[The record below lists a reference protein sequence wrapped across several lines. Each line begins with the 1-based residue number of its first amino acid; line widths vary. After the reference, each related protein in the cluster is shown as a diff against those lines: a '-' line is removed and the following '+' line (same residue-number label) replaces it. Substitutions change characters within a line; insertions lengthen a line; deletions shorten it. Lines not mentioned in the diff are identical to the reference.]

1 VGHSFVHVLCD
12 ALVVLSP
19 VVSLFLAEVQAM
31 KLLTRYL
38 RREIYAS
45 IALVFGA
52 LIMLFAL
59 LDLINEL
66 NSMGRGDYKLGY
78 VLLFVTLTIP
88 GHVYE
93 LFPVAVLIGT
103 IFAMVQMA
111 ANSELTVY
119 RSSGVSLK
127 QMIVA
132 LLKIGAPLVVLCFL
146 CGEFVAP
153 PSERLAQQT
162 KLRAQNLQ
170 VSAKEFRSGVWVK
183 DERSFVNVKGM
194 LPDTSLM
201 GVSIFEFD
209 DSYHLRS
216 IISAEHA
223 TYLDE
228 QRWSLE
234 GVRQTNFDKQ
244 SANIS
249 ASVDNKPLAEWRSTL
264 NPDILSVL
272 LVVPEQ
278 MSAWHLRQY
287 TEHLRDNHQKT
298 TRYEIAMWNKLVY
311 PFAVLVMMLLAL
323 PFSAYQRRTG
333 GISGKIFMGI
343 VLGLSFHFIGR
354 LFANVGALNEWSP
367 LLSATAMSWLFLALA
382 LGMLWRTERR

>member
-1 VGHSFVHVLCD
+1 
-12 ALVVLSP
+12 
-19 VVSLFLAEVQAM
+19 M
-31 KLLTRYL
+31 RLLTRYL
-38 RREIYAS
+38 SREIYFS
-45 IALVFGA
+45 VALVFAA
-52 LIMLFAL
+52 LVMLFAL

-66 NSMGRGDYKLGY
+66 NSMGRGDYRLGY

-127 QMIVA
+127 QMIRA

-146 CGEFVAP
+146 IGEFVAP
-153 PSERLAQQT
+153 PSERMAQQ
-162 KLRAQNLQ
+162 LRLKAQNAQ
-170 VSAKEFRSGVWVK
+170 VSLKEFRSGVWVK
-183 DERSFVNVKGM
+183 DERSFINVKSV
-194 LPDTSLM
+194 LPDTSLLD
-201 GVSIFEFD
+201 VNIYEFD
-209 DSYHLRS
+209 EHYRLRS

-223 TYLDE
+223 EYLADS
-228 QRWSLE
+228 RWRLE
-234 GVRQTNFDKQ
+234 GIKETRFEKQ
-244 SANIS
+244 G
-249 ASVDNKPLAEWRSTL
+249 ASTDNRPSAEWSSSL

-278 MSAWHLRQY
+278 MSAWHLFQY
-287 TEHLRDNHQKT
+287 TQHLRENHQKT
-298 TRYEIAMWNKLVY
+298 VRYDIAMWNKLVY

-323 PFSAYQRRTG
+323 PFSAYQRREG

-354 LFANVGALNEWSP
+354 LFANMGALNDWSP
-367 LLSATAMSWLFLALA
+367 VLSATAMSWLFLGLA
-382 LGMLWRTERR
+382 MWMLWRTERR

>member
-1 VGHSFVHVLCD
+1 
-12 ALVVLSP
+12 
-19 VVSLFLAEVQAM
+19 M
-31 KLLTRYL
+31 KLLTAYL

-45 IALVFGA
+45 IALVFAA

-66 NSMGRGDYKLGY
+66 NSMGRGDYSLGY

-88 GHVYE
+88 GHIYE

-103 IFAMVQMA
+103 IFALVQLA

-127 QMIVA
+127 QMTGA
-132 LLKIGAPLVVLCFL
+132 LARIGLPLVVLCFL
-146 CGEFVAP
+146 CGEFIAP
-153 PSERLAQQT
+153 PSERMAQE
-162 KLRAQNLQ
+162 LRLKAQNAK
-170 VSAKEFRSGVWVK
+170 VSVKEFRSGVWVK
-183 DERSFVNVKGM
+183 DERSFINVKSV
-194 LPDTSLM
+194 LPDTSLLD
-201 GVSIFEFD
+201 VSIYEFD
-209 DSYHLRS
+209 ANYHLHS
-216 IISAEHA
+216 ITAAERA
-223 TYLDE
+223 SYLDNE
-228 QRWSLE
+228 RWQLQ
-234 GVRQTNFDKQ
+234 GVRQTLFDDHN
-244 SANIS
+244 ATT
-249 ASVDNKPLAEWRSTL
+249 DNRPLAEWHSSL

-278 MSAWHLRQY
+278 MSAWNLYQY

-298 TRYEIAMWNKLVY
+298 ARYEIAMWNKLVY

-323 PFSAYQRRTG
+323 PFSAYQRRDG
-333 GISGKIFMGI
+333 GISGKIFLGI
-343 VLGLSFHFIGR
+343 VLGLTFHFVGR
-354 LFANVGALNEWSP
+354 LFANVGALNDWSP